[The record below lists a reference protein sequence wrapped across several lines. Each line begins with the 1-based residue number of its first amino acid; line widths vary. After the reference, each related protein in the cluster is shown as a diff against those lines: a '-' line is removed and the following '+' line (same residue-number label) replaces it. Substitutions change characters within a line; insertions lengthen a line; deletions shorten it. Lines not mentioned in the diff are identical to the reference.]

1 MLILAF
7 VNSLRGFTTVWIMT
21 QAGPV
26 LASDVLATYI
36 YRAAFLVNQ
45 LGPATAAAV
54 VLSVLVIA
62 TTVVFNR
69 LREEEVA

>member
-1 MLILAF
+1 
-7 VNSLRGFTTVWIMT
+7 
-21 QAGPV
+21 V
-26 LASDVLATYI
+26 LASDLLATYI

-62 TTVVFNR
+62 TTVAFNR